1 MVLSVTSFQDVAAN
15 LRQSFRV
22 LANGRP
28 GGSVLELPGLSIA
41 SLGVTFQM
49 FNAAFLS
56 EPVETE
62 TALEARLRGA
72 RDYFAAQ
79 TLRWSFWICEDWL
92 VTTSIRRK
100 LSRACETV
108 GLRLSSEMPGMA
120 AERMR
125 RPTQNLPSIEL
136 RRVDSAQTLNDF
148 RALGATCFH
157 VPIAW
162 FSEVFDNAIAVA
174 HPFVC
179 WVGYRDG
186 EPVATA
192 ATVSA
197 DGITGL
203 YNVATAPAHRRRG
216 YGEAITRL
224 AIDAAIRQDD
234 STRFV
239 LQSTSE
245 GLRLYQR
252 MGFQPITRL
261 LVYNSIP

>member
-1 MVLSVTSFQDVAAN
+1 MMSFRDVADN

-28 GGSVLELPGLSIA
+28 RGSVLDLPGLSIA

-49 FNAAFLS
+49 FNAAFLN

-62 TALEARLRGA
+62 RALEERLHTA

-79 TLRWSFWICEDWL
+79 ALRWSFWICEDWL
-92 VTTSIRRK
+92 LTGGIRRK

-108 GLRLSSEMPGMA
+108 GLRVSSEMPGLA
-120 AERMR
+120 AELIR
-125 RPTQNLPSIEL
+125 RPARELPAIEL
-136 RRVDSAQTLNDF
+136 RRVDSVETLNDF

-162 FSEVFDNAIAVA
+162 FSEVFDGALAA
-174 HPFVC
+174 SHPFVC
-179 WVGYRDG
+179 WVGYREG

-192 ATVSA
+192 ATVSTQ
-197 DGITGL
+197 GITGL
-203 YNVATAPAHRRRG
+203 YNVATAPSYRRRG
-216 YGEAITRL
+216 YGEAITRH
-224 AIDAAIRQDD
+224 AIDAAARETD
-234 STRFV
+234 STRVV

-252 MGFQPITRL
+252 IGFQPVTRV
-261 LVYNSIP
+261 LVYNSVP